1 MKEDL
6 ISIYQLK
13 PRFQKLLRPGVQRLA
28 GAGVTANQ
36 VTMAA
41 VLLSVATGAVIALNP
56 AVSAF
61 LYLLPPVLFLRMA
74 LNAVD
79 GMLAREHNMKSP
91 LGQILNEL
99 GDVISDAA
107 LYLPFALIP
116 GISPVPVVL
125 ITVLATVSEM
135 AGVLG
140 TVIGGSR
147 RYDGPMGKSD
157 RAFVFGLLALILAF
171 GMQARPWVDPILSV
185 IALLIAVNVVI
196 RVRRA
201 VKEVE

>member
-1 MKEDL
+1 MKEL

-13 PRFQKLLRPGVQRLA
+13 PRFQKLLRPGVRRLA
-28 GAGVTANQ
+28 EAGVTANQ
-36 VTMAA
+36 VTTAA
-41 VLLSVATGAVIALNP
+41 ALLSVATGAVIALNP
-56 AVSAF
+56 FVSSF
-61 LYLLPPVLFLRMA
+61 LFLLPPVLFLRMA

-79 GMLAREHNMKSP
+79 GMLAREHGLKSP

-125 ITVLATVSEM
+125 ITVLAIVSEM

-171 GMQARPWVDPILSV
+171 GIEAHLWVDVILSV
-185 IALLIAVNVVI
+185 TALLIAVNVVI
-196 RVRRA
+196 RVRRG
-201 VKEVE
+201 VKEAE